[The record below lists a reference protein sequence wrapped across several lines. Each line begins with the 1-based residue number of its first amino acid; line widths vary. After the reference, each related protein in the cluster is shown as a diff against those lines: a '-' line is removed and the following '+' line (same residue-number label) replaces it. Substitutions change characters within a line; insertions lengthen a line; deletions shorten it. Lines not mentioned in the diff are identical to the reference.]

1 MAIHSVTQ
9 KTERLPTV
17 DEIMAETGMPRRAAA
32 LHLLLLSGDAMID
45 DLEFVP
51 EGRRE
56 AVLRE
61 EEEAEAALLAA
72 WEEAAKHIDPSATV
86 EENMART
93 GLHRYPVEAY
103 LRFLHRQALAGDPS
117 AE

>member
-1 MAIHSVTQ
+1 M
-9 KTERLPTV
+9 ERWGISR
-17 DEIMAETGMPRRAAA
+17 DAAA
-32 LHLLLLSGDAMID
+32 LYLLIESGAAMVD

-93 GLHRYPVEAY
+93 GLDRYPVEAY
-103 LRFLHRQALAGDPS
+103 LRYLRGQALAGDPT